1 MRAIIV
7 TSWKERGHSVY
18 KDKKIAELSKHF
30 EITNKIYSKAD
41 IISGEND
48 LNNVELIFATWG
60 MEEYTANE
68 IKTHLPNLKI
78 LFYVGGSVKYFVT
91 PFMEA
96 GVKICGAWQ
105 ANAVPVAEYVV
116 SQMILGIKGV
126 FISRINKPSE
136 WNPKKNLVIPVKGFY
151 DIKIGII
158 GGGAIGRTVINMLKN
173 FKDNKL
179 NIYLYSRSLTEEKAA
194 ELGVKKATL
203 EEIFSECDIISN
215 HIANNPQTQNFYDSN
230 LFDLMGER
238 VVFINSG
245 RGKQVVEVDLARAMQ
260 ARPAS
265 CALLDVT
272 NPEPP
277 DVSCPFWGV
286 ENIFLN
292 PHIAGSQ
299 NNELERMANYM
310 IEDAIAFKD
319 GKKLKNEI
327 TPESI
332 KRMA

>member
-1 MRAIIV
+1 MRAIVV
-7 TSWKERGHSVY
+7 TSWKERGENVY
-18 KDKKIAELSKHF
+18 NNKKIKEIAQHF
-30 EITNKIYSKAD
+30 EITNQVYAKAD
-41 IISGEND
+41 IVSDGND
-48 LNNVELIFATWG
+48 FTDVDLIFATWG
-60 MEEYTANE
+60 MEDYSVEE
-68 IKTHLPNLKI
+68 IKTHLPNLKV
-78 LFYVGGSVKYFVT
+78 LFYVGGSVKYFT
-91 PFMEA
+91 KPFMEA

-136 WNPKKNLVIPVKGFY
+136 WDPKKNLVIPVKGFY
-151 DIKIGII
+151 DVKIGIV
-158 GGGAIGRTVINMLKN
+158 GGGAIGKAVINMLKN

-179 NIYLYSRSLTEEKAA
+179 EVYLYSRSLTEQKAA
-194 ELGVKKATL
+194 ELGVKKTSL

-215 HIANNPQTQNFYDSN
+215 HIANNTQTFGFYN
-230 LFDLMGER
+230 NKLFDLMGER

-245 RGKQVVEVDLARAMQ
+245 RGQQVVEKDLAVAMK

-272 NPEPP
+272 YPEPP
-277 DVSCPFWGV
+277 DESCPFWDAD
-286 ENIFLN
+286 NIFLN

-299 NNELERMANYM
+299 NNELERMVDYM
-310 IEDAIAFKD
+310 IEDALSFKD
-319 GKKLKNEI
+319 GIELKNEI
-327 TPESI
+327 TPEGI